1 MDVYLNFTPFQTK
14 YRWSSHKGHMYL
26 GYTLSWHIMVIC
38 IIICWSAFCCLN
50 SPDPTRHRLHY
61 TLCAVVSGMKML
73 ATDPLSLGSCK
84 VGPPF
89 LSSTFYR
96 CSIWLRIWQI
106 WRPSQHLKLFLFV
119 RNKVHYSAER
129 GHNHRGILF
138 LYRHTISYACQR
150 RNELHPASSSN
161 QLLTSRI

>member
-1 MDVYLNFTPFQTK
+1 
-14 YRWSSHKGHMYL
+14 MYL
-26 GYTLSWHIMVIC
+26 GYTLTWHIMPIC

-61 TLCAVVSGMKML
+61 TPCAVVSGMKML

-96 CSIWLRIWQI
+96 CSVCQFDSICSIWIW
-106 WRPSQHLKLFLFV
+106 PSQHLKLFLFV
-119 RNKVHYSAER
+119 RNKVHHSAER
-129 GHNHRGILF
+129 GHNHQGILF
-138 LYRHTISYACQR
+138 LYKHTISYACQR
-150 RNELHPASSSN
+150 RNVLHPASSSN
-161 QLLTSRI
+161 